1 MLSNMERK
9 SYFLLAA
16 LSVLTQISV
25 CAQNVTAGESFEL
38 QKQGAHYVFLAD
50 VNGKAEATVIL
61 ESGIPAMLADSS
73 FVFGSG
79 ALGDMALV
87 PTKGEKINLGGAV
100 YVITHKAEGTVKIGE
115 QTSYRGEVFVLS
127 GYAKNYEMAVPVQG
141 LHNDKDNGSC
151 IVRLVLEDNCLQ
163 MLSRTELRGNRKGYS
178 KTKLNTDTYLGM
190 PAVRTKLVLDKG
202 KNARVLKG
210 NFNVDFGNPELVFL
224 MHQHKDVQKFLTE
237 NTDLEL
243 RQGRNPRGEVVA
255 EFILSESCRIGEAE
269 FSNAV
274 VLITKALPKF
284 TATGNI
290 GLKFF
295 KPIDVIFDFDRNMM
309 YQTTF

>member
-1 MLSNMERK
+1 MRQLQ
-9 SYFLLAA
+9 YILAA
-16 LSVLTQISV
+16 FAAFVQV
-25 CAQNVTAGESFEL
+25 CVSAQNVTSSESFEL
-38 QKQGAHYVFLAD
+38 QKQGSHYVFAAD
-50 VNGKAEATVIL
+50 VNGKAEAVVLL
-61 ESGIPAMLADSS
+61 ESGIPAMLVDSS

-79 ALGDMALV
+79 ALDNMELV

-100 YVITHKAEGTVKIGE
+100 YVITHKAEGTVKLGE
-115 QTSYRGEVFVLS
+115 QTSYRGGVFVLS
-127 GYAKNYEMAVPVQG
+127 GYARNYEMAVPVQG

-178 KTKLNTDTYLGM
+178 KTKLNTDTYLEM
-190 PAVRTKLVLDKG
+190 PAVRTKLVLDNG

-255 EFILSESCRIGEAE
+255 EFLLAESCQLCEAE

-274 VLITKALPKF
+274 ILITKALPKF

>member
-1 MLSNMERK
+1 MERK
-9 SYFLLAA
+9 SHFLLAA
-16 LSVLTQISV
+16 LFVLTQISV

-50 VNGKAEATVIL
+50 VNGKAEATVLL

-127 GYAKNYEMAVPVQG
+127 GYARNYEMAVPVQG

-163 MLSRTELRGNRKGYS
+163 MLSRS
-178 KTKLNTDTYLGM
+178 
-190 PAVRTKLVLDKG
+190 
-202 KNARVLKG
+202 
-210 NFNVDFGNPELVFL
+210 
-224 MHQHKDVQKFLTE
+224 
-237 NTDLEL
+237 
-243 RQGRNPRGEVVA
+243 
-255 EFILSESCRIGEAE
+255 
-269 FSNAV
+269 
-274 VLITKALPKF
+274 
-284 TATGNI
+284 
-290 GLKFF
+290 
-295 KPIDVIFDFDRNMM
+295 
-309 YQTTF
+309 

>member
-1 MLSNMERK
+1 MIRM
-9 SYFLLAA
+9 FPCA
-16 LSVLTQISV
+16 LVALFVFAQI
-25 CAQNVTAGESFEL
+25 CANAQNLTPSESFEL

-50 VNGKAEATVIL
+50 VNRKAEAAVLL

-79 ALGDMALV
+79 ALADMELV
-87 PTKGEKINLGGAV
+87 PTEGEKINLGGAV
-100 YVITHKAEGTVKIGE
+100 YNITHKATGVVKIGE
-115 QTSYRGEVFVLS
+115 CTSYKGDVFVLS
-127 GYAKNYEMAVPVQG
+127 GYAKNYEMAVPVQE
-141 LHNDKDNGSC
+141 LRNDKDNGNC
-151 IVRLVLEDNCLQ
+151 VVRLILEENSLQVLSGSEL
-163 MLSRTELRGNRKGYS
+163 LRSRKDYS

-190 PAVRTKLVLDKG
+190 PAVKTKLVLDKG
-202 KNARVLKG
+202 KNAKVLKG

-224 MHQHKDVQKFLTE
+224 MHQHKDVQKFLSE
-237 NTDLEL
+237 NTDQEL

-255 EFILSESCRIGEAE
+255 EFILAESCRIGEAE

-295 KPIDVIFDFDRNMM
+295 KPMDVIFDFDRKMM
-309 YQTTF
+309 DYS

>member
-1 MLSNMERK
+1 MTIK
-9 SYFLLAA
+9 SRYFIASLFL
-16 LSVLTQISV
+16 VVQIS
-25 CAQNVTAGESFEL
+25 ANAHNLTPSESFEL
-38 QKQGAHYVFLAD
+38 QKQGAHYVFSAD
-50 VNGKAEATVIL
+50 VNGKAEATVLL

-79 ALGDMALV
+79 ALVDMELL
-87 PTKGEKINLGGAV
+87 PTDGEKINLGGAI
-100 YVITHKAEGTVKIGE
+100 YNITHKATGVVNIGE
-115 QTSYRGEVFVLS
+115 CTSYKGEVFVLS
-127 GYAKNYEMAVPVQG
+127 GYARNYEMAVPVQG
-141 LHNDKDNGSC
+141 LHNDNDNGSC

-190 PAVRTKLVLDKG
+190 PAVRTKLVLNKG

-237 NTDLEL
+237 KTDLEL

-255 EFILSESCRIGEAE
+255 EFILAESCQLCEAE

-274 VLITKALPKF
+274 ILITKALPKF

-295 KPIDVIFDFDRNMM
+295 KPIDVIFDFGRNMM
-309 YQTTF
+309 YQLTL